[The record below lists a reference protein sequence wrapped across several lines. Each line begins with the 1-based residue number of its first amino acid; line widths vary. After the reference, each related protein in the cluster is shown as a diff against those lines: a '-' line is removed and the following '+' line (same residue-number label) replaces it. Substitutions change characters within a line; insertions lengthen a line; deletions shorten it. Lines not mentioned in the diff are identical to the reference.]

1 MCPPVECS
9 PPSCDQCL
17 SPTHL
22 NAPSGTMCPR
32 LLPETAPALPPTP
45 LSLNVS
51 HLLGTLCLAS
61 GQHSW
66 NVYVNHVEDSNLFI
80 GVSVGGHDLN
90 ADPQEMKHRT
100 YYLSNG

>member
-1 MCPPVECS
+1 M
-9 PPSCDQCL
+9 
-17 SPTHL
+17 
-22 NAPSGTMCPR
+22 
-32 LLPETAPALPPTP
+32 
-45 LSLNVS
+45 
-51 HLLGTLCLAS
+51 LGTLCLSS

>member
-1 MCPPVECS
+1 LTARVGIQSIDPDPHLAW
-9 PPSCDQCL
+9 PDPRPSHSSEGGDYA
-17 SPTHL
+17 T
-22 NAPSGTMCPR
+22 
-32 LLPETAPALPPTP
+32 
-45 LSLNVS
+45 V
-51 HLLGTLCLAS
+51 LGTLCLSS

-66 NVYVNHVEDSNLFI
+66 NVYINHVEDSNLFI